1 MEDSAF
7 IRSEFL
13 FHTAKKKKND
23 VLTKDGHNRQVD
35 EDVVWPNCVGQGH
48 EDDEQD
54 TADDEV
60 DNELCLKQS
69 CDNSLRGQ
77 LCTMENRYFRET
89 TGNRKQEKLKLESVH
104 VLFLW
109 PSKRYDTEPGTVPS
123 CSCQE
128 YTNTNQNQK

>member
-1 MEDSAF
+1 MH
-7 IRSEFL
+7 L
-13 FHTAKKKKND
+13 FDQSSCFTQQKKKND

-89 TGNRKQEKLKLESVH
+89 IANRKQEKLKLESVH
-104 VLFLW
+104 VLFL
-109 PSKRYDTEPGTVPS
+109 
-123 CSCQE
+123 
-128 YTNTNQNQK
+128 